1 MEKTKTVSE
10 SRSSISHLMEPG
22 QANIAGNVHGGEIMK
37 LMDNTAGIVARRH
50 ARSSVVTARVD
61 QLEFHLPIHIGD
73 LVTCEGQITFAGK
86 HSMEILVRV
95 LVDDFEEGSETRLA
109 LTSYFT
115 MVALGAEGRPAAV
128 PALEVKT
135 KEEKKLYHE
144 AEERYLAYKEKRRSA
159 SPSR

>member
-1 MEKTKTVSE
+1 MLRKKTVSE

-61 QLEFHLPIHIGD
+61 QLEFHLPIHIGN

-95 LVDDFEEGSETRLA
+95 LVDDFEEGSETRLG

-115 MVALGAEGRPAAV
+115 MVALDEEGRPKEV
-128 PALEVKT
+128 PALETKT
-135 KEEKKLYHE
+135 EEEDRLYAE
-144 AEERYLAYKEKRRSA
+144 AEARYLAYKEKRKRA
-159 SPSR
+159 KPAR